1 MHLACVENNDPIS
14 PVTLERIGA
23 QVAKLDATL
32 ETVENSGLAYI
43 NNVPFQFHFTSGNKF
58 LSIRAVWESGMEL
71 DAPQVPNLF
80 TAADSWN
87 REKYFPTVY
96 LVAVDGQ
103 MQVVADF
110 IVAIGEGLDDAQL
123 LENISA
129 AAATAVEALQF
140 MAQVVAT
147 LKNL

>member
-1 MHLACVENNDPIS
+1 MELYCVENTDPIA
-14 PVTLERIGA
+14 PVTLERIA
-23 QVAKLDATL
+23 QQVEKLGATL
-32 ETVENSGLAYI
+32 ETVENAGLAHI

-58 LSIRAVWESGMEL
+58 LSIRAVWESGLEQEARQL
-71 DAPQVPNLF
+71 PHLF

-96 LVAVDGQ
+96 IVAVDGQ

-110 IVAIGEGLDDAQL
+110 IVPIAEGLDDAQL

-129 AAATAVEALQF
+129 AVDTAVEALQF
-140 MAQVVAT
+140 MAHVVAT
-147 LKNL
+147 IKTL